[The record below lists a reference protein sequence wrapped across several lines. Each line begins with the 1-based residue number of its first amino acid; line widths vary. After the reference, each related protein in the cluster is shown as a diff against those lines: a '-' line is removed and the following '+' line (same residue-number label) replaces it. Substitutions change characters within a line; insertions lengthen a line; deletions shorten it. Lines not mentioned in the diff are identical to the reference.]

1 MRRLAILVAAMAI
14 GSCTPAPLAQTRQY
28 NPTIT
33 RDAYGVPNVHGRD
46 DQEAAYGIGYAH
58 AEDNFATIQLVVLAA
73 RGRLGAHLGEEGAK
87 SDFLWHLLGIREAV
101 DAGFETRV
109 SPEFRAV
116 AQGYAD
122 GLNAY
127 AAQHPAE
134 VLPGARNVTARDVVA
149 GSALTVPLFWG
160 FERVLGVVTDE
171 ESHPCAVREAT
182 ADIID
187 NGSNAFAVSP
197 RRSSDGHTRL
207 IVNSHQPWAGPVA
220 WYEAGVSSDTGW
232 RMYGGLFPGSPFP
245 VLGTNG
251 DIAYAATVNLPDLAD
266 IYRLTTDDQHR
277 GQYFFDGEWKH
288 FQTRTIW
295 LWVKMGPV
303 TIPVPRTLR
312 FTEHGPAFETADG
325 WVAVRYA
332 GAGEIRA
339 LEQFYRMGHAHN
351 YDEWREAMSMRAI
364 PSFNFL
370 YADATGHI
378 AYHYNAILP
387 RRAAGYDWSGCVPGD
402 TSANIWA
409 MDDRLDAPVL
419 DNPSSGWL
427 YSTNGA
433 PWSATDPSADMRPE
447 QYPDAAPAIETYIT
461 NRGYRAVEILS
472 PLRSISDEQLLAAKF
487 DLTSSERSTTVAIV
501 NEILA
506 TDSSNDTELAEIQA
520 LLRTWDRRAANDSP
534 AAALVGLTYQPIYNA
549 GRANTPPPTPV
560 EAARAAA
567 AHLRQHFG
575 RLDPPL
581 GDVLRLRRGDVDLP
595 LEGAPDVLRALR
607 WHDDPDGR
615 TVADFG
621 DGFMMVMDWAPDRTL
636 TTRVISQWGASDRPE
651 SAHYNDQ
658 SEMFARRQW
667 RRVGAIAP
675 DQGTT
680 AQTRR

>member
-1 MRRLAILVAAMAI
+1 
-14 GSCTPAPLAQTRQY
+14 
-28 NPTIT
+28 
-33 RDAYGVPNVHGRD
+33 
-46 DQEAAYGIGYAH
+46 YAH
-58 AEDNFATIQLVVLAA
+58 AQDNFATVQLVVLAA
-73 RGRLGAHLGEEGAK
+73 RGRLGAHLGEDGAK
-87 SDFLWHLLGIREAV
+87 SDFLWHLLGIQEAV
-101 DAGFETRV
+101 DAGFETRI

-127 AAQHPAE
+127 GAEHPDE
-134 VLPGARNVTARDVVA
+134 VFPGARNVTARDVVA

-160 FERVLGVVTDE
+160 FERTLGMVANK
-171 ESHPCAVREAT
+171 ESHPCAVHEAS
-182 ADIID
+182 ADNID

-277 GQYFFDGEWKH
+277 GQYFFDGEWRR
-288 FQTRTIW
+288 FETRTIW

-303 TIPVPRTLR
+303 TVPIPRTLR

-332 GAGEIRA
+332 GAGEIRP

-351 YDEWREAMSMRAI
+351 YQEWREAMSMRAI

-370 YADATGHI
+370 YADNTGHI

-387 RRAAGYDWSGCVPGD
+387 RRPAGYDYSGCLAGD

-427 YSTNGA
+427 Y
-433 PWSATDPSADMRPE
+433 
-447 QYPDAAPAIETYIT
+447 
-461 NRGYRAVEILS
+461 
-472 PLRSISDEQLLAAKF
+472 
-487 DLTSSERSTTVAIV
+487 
-501 NEILA
+501 
-506 TDSSNDTELAEIQA
+506 
-520 LLRTWDRRAANDSP
+520 
-534 AAALVGLTYQPIYNA
+534 
-549 GRANTPPPTPV
+549 
-560 EAARAAA
+560 
-567 AHLRQHFG
+567 
-575 RLDPPL
+575 
-581 GDVLRLRRGDVDLP
+581 
-595 LEGAPDVLRALR
+595 
-607 WHDDPDGR
+607 
-615 TVADFG
+615 
-621 DGFMMVMDWAPDRTL
+621 
-636 TTRVISQWGASDRPE
+636 
-651 SAHYNDQ
+651 
-658 SEMFARRQW
+658 
-667 RRVGAIAP
+667 
-675 DQGTT
+675 
-680 AQTRR
+680 

>member
-1 MRRLAILVAAMAI
+1 MRKLAILIAAMAI
-14 GSCTPAPLAQTRQY
+14 GSCTPAPLAPARQY

-33 RDAYGVPNVHGRD
+33 RDAYGIPNVHGRD

-58 AEDNFATIQLVVLAA
+58 AQDNFATVQLVVLAA
-73 RGRLGAHLGEEGAK
+73 RGRLGAHLGEDGAK
-87 SDFLWHLLGIREAV
+87 SDFLWHLLGIKEAV
-101 DAGFETRV
+101 DAGFETRI

-127 AAQHPAE
+127 GAEHPDE
-134 VLPGARNVTARDVVA
+134 VFPGARNVTARDVVA

-160 FERVLGVVTDE
+160 FERTLGMVANKE
-171 ESHPCAVREAT
+171 GHPCAVREAS

-277 GQYFFDGEWKH
+277 GQYFFDGAWRRFE
-288 FQTRTIW
+288 TRTIW
-295 LWVKMGPV
+295 LWVKMGPITV
-303 TIPVPRTLR
+303 PIPRTLR

-332 GAGEIRA
+332 GAGEIRP
-339 LEQFYRMGHAHN
+339 LEQFYRMGRAHN
-351 YDEWREAMSMRAI
+351 YEEWREAMSMRAI

-387 RRAAGYDWSGCVPGD
+387 RRPAGYDYSGCLAGD

-433 PWSATDPSADMRPE
+433 PWSSTDPSADMRPE
-447 QYPDAAPAIETYIT
+447 QYPDAAPAIETYLT

-472 PLRSISDEQLLAAKF
+472 PLRSISEGQLLAAKF
-487 DLTSSERSTTVAIV
+487 DLTSSERSQTMAII

-506 TDSSNDTELAEIQA
+506 ADSSNDAELAEIQT
-520 LLRTWDRRAANDSP
+520 LLRSWDRRAANDSP
-534 AAALVGLTYQPIYNA
+534 AAALAGLIYQPIYNA
-549 GRANTPPPTPV
+549 GRANTTPPTPV

-567 AHLRQHFG
+567 QRLRATFG
-575 RLDPPL
+575 RIDPPL
-581 GDVLRLRRGDVDLP
+581 GDLLRLRRGDVDLP
-595 LEGAPDVLRALR
+595 LEGAPDVLRAIR

-615 TVADFG
+615 AVGDFG
-621 DGFMMVMDWAPDRTL
+621 DGFMMIMDWAPDHTL

-651 SAHYNDQ
+651 SPHYNDQ
-658 SEMFARRQW
+658 SAMFARREW
-667 RRVGAIAP
+667 RTVEVVAP
-675 DQGTT
+675 DQGAP
-680 AQTRR
+680 AQARP